1 MLTPAEQLG
10 LAGAALDARVRQA
23 VNFIP
28 DSTLVHVA
36 RRLAEDAR
44 ASDVVYVHDGTV
56 ETVRVMLRP
65 LLVMPEQL
73 GYLHH
78 VCTRIM
84 SALARFPELYA
95 RDADVRR
102 ACRSPTTSAR
112 GSTRCGPP
120 SRTRRRRS
128 TAGST
133 PSAISRARAG
143 RTRCASWSRTCRAS
157 AASISARSPRRS

>member
-44 ASDVVYVHDGTV
+44 ASDVVYVHDGAV

-78 VCTRIM
+78 VR
-84 SALARFPELYA
+84 
-95 RDADVRR
+95 
-102 ACRSPTTSAR
+102 TS
-112 GSTRCGPP
+112 G
-120 SRTRRRRS
+120 
-128 TAGST
+128 
-133 PSAISRARAG
+133 SRA
-143 RTRCASWSRTCRAS
+143 
-157 AASISARSPRRS
+157 